1 MAQSAK
7 YVKSGDQ
14 GAVRQFGY
22 TMPVTVAI
30 GERKRRAIRAELSEA
45 ALQLLVERGFES
57 VTIDD
62 LARVAGVSRRTF
74 FRYFSSKEDM
84 VFAFLD
90 QWAVRLAEDIVARPA
105 DEDAVAAVHHA
116 FRQLTMAYE
125 HRALVLVRLV
135 RETPALRQQERI
147 NREHL
152 RAAVVTALARRL
164 GVDEER
170 SLRPQILATI
180 AFAPLDAAM
189 LAWFTSRSNQE
200 IGTLLDEALETF
212 NRERDAMCAR
222 MSASRPR
229 PRRR

>member
-1 MAQSAK
+1 MSRCDIRG
-7 YVKSGDQ
+7 SL
-14 GAVRQFGY
+14 RHFWY
-22 TMPVTVAI
+22 TMPMAVPIA
-30 GERKRRAIRAELSEA
+30 ERKRRAVRAELSEA
-45 ALQLLVERGFES
+45 ALPLLVERRFES

-62 LARVAGVSRRTF
+62 LAAAAGVSRRTF

-90 QWAVRLAEDIVARPA
+90 QWAVRLAADIVARPS
-105 DEDAVAAVHHA
+105 DEDPVAAVHHA
-116 FRQLTMAYE
+116 FRQLTIAYE
-125 HRALVLVRLV
+125 DRALVLVRLV

-152 RAAVVTALARRL
+152 RSAVVTAVARRL

-222 MSASRPR
+222 MLPR
-229 PRRR
+229 SNLAT

>member
-1 MAQSAK
+1 MSR
-7 YVKSGDQ
+7 GDTR
-14 GAVRQFGY
+14 GSPRHFWY
-22 TMPVTVAI
+22 TMPMAVPIA
-30 GERKRRAIRAELSEA
+30 ERKRRAVRAELSEA
-45 ALQLLVERGFES
+45 ALPLLVERRFES

-62 LARVAGVSRRTF
+62 LAAAAGVSRRTF

-90 QWAVRLAEDIVARPA
+90 QWAVRLAADIVARPA
-105 DEDAVAAVHHA
+105 DEDPVAAVHHA
-116 FRQLTMAYE
+116 FRQLTIAYE
-125 HRALVLVRLV
+125 DRALVLVRLV

-152 RAAVVTALARRL
+152 RSAVVTAVARRL

-222 MSASRPR
+222 MLPR
-229 PRRR
+229 SNVAT

>member
-1 MAQSAK
+1 MSRRDIRG
-7 YVKSGDQ
+7 SL
-14 GAVRQFGY
+14 RHFWY
-22 TMPVTVAI
+22 TMPMAVPIA
-30 GERKRRAIRAELSEA
+30 ERKRRAVRAELSEA
-45 ALQLLVERGFES
+45 ALPLLVERRFES

-62 LARVAGVSRRTF
+62 LAAAAGVSRRTF

-90 QWAVRLAEDIVARPA
+90 QWAVRLAADIVARPS
-105 DEDAVAAVHHA
+105 DEDPVAAVHHA
-116 FRQLTMAYE
+116 FRQLTIAYE
-125 HRALVLVRLV
+125 DRALVLVRLV

-152 RAAVVTALARRL
+152 RSAVVTAVARRL

-222 MSASRPR
+222 MLPR
-229 PRRR
+229 SNLAT

>member
-1 MAQSAK
+1 MS
-7 YVKSGDQ
+7 
-14 GAVRQFGY
+14 
-22 TMPVTVAI
+22 VTIA
-30 GERKRRAIRAELSEA
+30 ERKHRAVRAELSET
-45 ALQLLVERGFES
+45 ALPLLVERGFES

-62 LARVAGVSRRTF
+62 LAAAAGVSRRTF
-74 FRYFSSKEDM
+74 FRYFSSKDDM

-90 QWAVRLAEDIVARPA
+90 QWAVRLAADIVARPA
-105 DEDAVAAVHHA
+105 DEDPVAAVHQA
-116 FRQLTMAYE
+116 FRQLSSAYQD
-125 HRALVLVRLV
+125 RALVLVRLV
-135 RETPALRQQERI
+135 RETPALHQQERI

-152 RAAVVTALARRL
+152 RSAVVGALARRL

-170 SLRPQILATI
+170 SMRPQILATI

-189 LAWFTSRSNQE
+189 LAWFRSRSNQG

-222 MSASRPR
+222 MSASRSR

>member
-1 MAQSAK
+1 
-7 YVKSGDQ
+7 
-14 GAVRQFGY
+14 
-22 TMPVTVAI
+22 MPVTVAI

-90 QWAVRLAEDIVARPA
+90 QWAVRLADDIVARPA
-105 DEDAVAAVHHA
+105 DEDPVAAV
-116 FRQLTMAYE
+116 LG
-125 HRALVLVRLV
+125 RLV

-164 GVDEER
+164 GVDEEQ

-180 AFAPLDAAM
+180 AFAPLDGAM
-189 LAWFTSRSNQE
+189 FAWFTSRSNQK

-212 NRERDAMCAR
+212 NRERDAMC
-222 MSASRPR
+222 
-229 PRRR
+229 

>member
-1 MAQSAK
+1 MARSAK
-7 YVKSGDQ
+7 NVNRGNK
-14 GAVRQFGY
+14 GAQRQFGY

-30 GERKRRAIRAELSEA
+30 AERKRRAVRAELSEA

-62 LARVAGVSRRTF
+62 MARVAGVSRRTF

-90 QWAVRLAEDIVARPA
+90 QWAGRLAADIVARPA
-105 DEDAVAAVHHA
+105 DEDPVAAVHQA
-116 FRQLTMAYE
+116 FRQLTIAYE
-125 HRALVLVRLV
+125 DRALVLVRLV
-135 RETPALRQQERI
+135 RETPALHQQERI

-152 RAAVVTALARRL
+152 RSAVVTALAHRL

-189 LAWFTSRSNQE
+189 FAWFTSRSNQE
-200 IGTLLDEALETF
+200 IGTLLDEAVETF

>member
-1 MAQSAK
+1 MS
-7 YVKSGDQ
+7 SGATR
-14 GAVRQFGY
+14 GAWRQIGY
-22 TMPVTVAI
+22 TMPVALAI
-30 GERKRRAIRAELSEA
+30 AERKRRAVRGELSEA
-45 ALQLLVERGFES
+45 ALPLLVERGFES

-74 FRYFSSKEDM
+74 FRYFSSKDDM

-90 QWAVRLAEDIVARPA
+90 QWAVRLAADIVARPA
-105 DEDAVAAVHHA
+105 DEDPVAAVHHA
-116 FRQLTMAYE
+116 FRQLTIAYE
-125 HRALVLVRLV
+125 DRALVLVRLV

-152 RAAVVTALARRL
+152 RSAVVTALARRL
-164 GVDEER
+164 GVDEEG

-200 IGTLLDEALETF
+200 IGTLLDEALDTF

>member
-1 MAQSAK
+1 MSRRGR
-7 YVKSGDQ
+7 V
-14 GAVRQFGY
+14 GARRQFGY
-22 TMPVTVAI
+22 TMPVAVAI
-30 GERKRRAIRAELSEA
+30 AERKRRAVRGELSEA
-45 ALQLLVERGFES
+45 ALPLLVERGFDS
-57 VTIDD
+57 LTIDD

-90 QWAVRLAEDIVARPA
+90 QWAVRLAADIVARPA
-105 DEDAVAAVHHA
+105 DDDPVAAVHQA
-116 FRQLTMAYE
+116 FRQLTIAYE
-125 HRALVLVRLV
+125 DRALVLVRLV
-135 RETPALRQQERI
+135 RETPALHKQERI

-152 RAAVVTALARRL
+152 RSAVVTALARRL

-222 MSASRPR
+222 MSVSRSR
-229 PRRR
+229 LRRR